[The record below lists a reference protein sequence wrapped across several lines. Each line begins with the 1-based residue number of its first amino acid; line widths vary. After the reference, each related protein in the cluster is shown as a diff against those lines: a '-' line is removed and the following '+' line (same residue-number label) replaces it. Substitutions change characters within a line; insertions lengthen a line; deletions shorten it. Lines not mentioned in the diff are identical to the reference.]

1 MKTAKLIS
9 LRIGLVT
16 FLCVSLIINSS
27 LLHSSTVTAANTTID
42 LKAETQYRSEAGRY
56 DSAVNA
62 INGIA
67 SMTLDTPD
75 QLKRALDILDRER
88 PNLKL
93 HRSMFIVM
101 AISDATFSNGIKKKA
116 PDKKAAEALVKELSA
131 NPRSVLKFEGA
142 ESLKTRMQRRV
153 QADAAIMAR
162 AAERLKE
169 GADRI
174 TKTRVKAGPSL
185 ETRGDINIVRAGF
198 TTVNQPI
205 EIRDYAGSPVQVE
218 IAIFTIVVA
227 LFAATVIIGFAALF
241 GEVIGR
247 LFRIDNE
254 EALAQCQQEVDDRY
268 SACVT
273 RADREPFPINI
284 AKRAIC
290 GIGWLSQ
297 HKDCLLEF

>member
-1 MKTAKLIS
+1 MKTANLMS

-56 DSAVNA
+56 DSAVKA

-67 SMTLDTPD
+67 SMTLDTSD

-88 PNLKL
+88 SNLKL
-93 HRSMFIVM
+93 HRSMLIVM
-101 AISDATFSNGIKKKA
+101 AISDATFSSGIKKKA

-153 QADAAIMAR
+153 QADATIMAR

-169 GADRI
+169 ASERI
-174 TKTRVKAGPSL
+174 TKTSASTWPSSETNSAIAMVRASFRMSNQPL
-185 ETRGDINIVRAGF
+185 ETGN
-198 TTVNQPI
+198 
-205 EIRDYAGSPVQVE
+205 SPESSAQVE
-218 IAIFTIVVA
+218 VALFTIVVA
-227 LFAATVIIGFAALF
+227 LFAATVIIAFAALF
-241 GEVIGR
+241 GEVVGR
-247 LFRIDNE
+247 IFRVDNE
-254 EALAQCQQEVDDRY
+254 EALAECQRETDERY

-290 GIGWLSQ
+290 GIGWLSS
-297 HKDCLLEF
+297 HKDCLLYY